1 MSNEKMIST
10 IILTNGHE
18 ERLKS
23 SIDSIINQDYPNKEL
38 IIVSTKLSEVLDEY
52 ETNPMIKIHIKPEL
66 SGSKVRDF
74 ALNQVEGEYIFFIDP
89 QDTLL
94 NDQSLSQLY
103 KDMED
108 NDSNFLATAFITLR
122 DGLFYF
128 GEPHEDINP
137 ITTDDYWFYFVKIRE
152 IRPIYGKLFGKEILN
167 NLNVDIQSDQQFV
180 KFLILNAKNP
190 IFDKK
195 ESGKY
200 VWFDTDERQSLD
212 LDRNEIP
219 VPKYLNDVSIEKND
233 IDECI
238 NIAICIDDNY
248 CQHINPMVYSIE
260 KNTRERVRI
269 HIVYYKLK
277 AESLE
282 NILKLNE
289 LLTNVELK
297 LCKVKEYQYDWLSKF
312 KENRLPTEAYFRL
325 LLPELLPDVK
335 RILYLDVDMLILD
348 SLGELYRTDLENNI
362 LGVVR
367 DFPFT
372 NYKDYKDSWSYF
384 LLGKFGN
391 RYFNS
396 GMLLM
401 DLVAMRE
408 NNIVRRFME
417 FILKTSQHYL
427 LGDQDAFNIFFFYNV
442 KILEDRYN
450 YIAENQKILQKTNL
464 EVTVMHYCGYS
475 NPKPWL
481 IYNDGSKYVQPAIRL
496 YREYQRKV
504 NKLLTANAPKVLV
517 VVQETRH
524 SNNLNQIIEGIDYQN
539 YGNYEVAFVPLRENS
554 NAEILKNNYSQ
565 ITIIKSRSD
574 LEKMIEN
581 ADYFYYMKDT
591 SYFSEWDAISI
602 LIDSIIEKDADYI
615 IASHQIFSMKHG
627 NYQVRSE
634 SRKIIDISDKK
645 LGDLII
651 EKPIIF
657 TQNEGFLVKK
667 EILKKSNSSISQDI
681 IPDATIHSRIFNN
694 AKRKY
699 LYDRSLWIKVDF
711 EN

>member
-1 MSNEKMIST
+1 MGEFLMSNEKMIST

-38 IIVSTKLSEVLDEY
+38 IIVSTKSSEVLDEC

-94 NDQSLSQLY
+94 NDQSLSKLY

-108 NDSNFLATAFITLR
+108 NNSNFLATAFITLR

-128 GEPHEDINP
+128 GEPQKDVNP
-137 ITTDDYWFYFVKIRE
+137 ITTDDYWFYFIKIRE
-152 IRPIYGKLFGKEILN
+152 IRPIYGKLFDKEILDY
-167 NLNVDIQSDQQFV
+167 LNIDIQSDQQFV
-180 KFLILNAKNP
+180 KYLILNAKNP

-200 VWFDTDERQSLD
+200 VWFDTDKRQSLD
-212 LDRNEIP
+212 LDRNAIP
-219 VPKYLNDVSIEKND
+219 IPKYLNDISIEKND

-260 KNTRERVRI
+260 KNTREKVRI

-282 NILKLNE
+282 NIIKLNE

-297 LCKVKEYQYDWLSKF
+297 LCKVREYQYDWLSKF
-312 KENRLPTEAYFRL
+312 KENSLPTEAYFRL

-335 RILYLDVDMLILD
+335 RILYLDVDMLVLD
-348 SLGELYRTDLENNI
+348 SLGELYRTDLGNNI

-372 NYKDYKDSWSYF
+372 NDKNSWSYF
-384 LLGKFGN
+384 LLGEFGN

-442 KILEDRYN
+442 KILEDKYN

-464 EVTVMHYCGYS
+464 EVVVMHYCGYS

-481 IYNDGSKYVQPAIRL
+481 IYNDGSEYVQPAIRL
-496 YREYQRKV
+496 YREYQRKI
-504 NKLLTANAPKVLV
+504 NKLISNNPKVLL
-517 VVQETRH
+517 VVQENRY
-524 SNNLNQIIEGIDYQN
+524 NLNQVIESIDYQN
-539 YGNYEVAFVPLRENS
+539 YGNYEVAFIPLKENS
-554 NAEILKNNYSQ
+554 NAEILKNDYPQ
-565 ITIIKSRSD
+565 IIIIKSRND
-574 LEKMIEN
+574 LERMVES
-581 ADYFYYMKDT
+581 ADYLYYMKNT
-591 SYFSEWDAISI
+591 SYFSEWDAISR
-602 LIDSIIEKDADYI
+602 LVDSAIEKAADYI
-615 IASHQIFSMKHG
+615 IVSHQVFSMKHG
-627 NYQVRSE
+627 NYQVQHE
-634 SRKIIDISDKK
+634 SNKLIDISDRA
-645 LGDLII
+645 LEDLII
-651 EKPIIF
+651 EKPVIF
-657 TQNEGFLVKK
+657 TQNEGFLVRK
-667 EILKKSNSSISQDI
+667 EILRKSNSSISQDM
-681 IPDATIHSRIFNN
+681 PDATLHSRIFNN
-694 AKRKY
+694 AERKY
-699 LYDRSLWIKVDF
+699 LYDRLLWIKVDF

>member
-38 IIVSTKLSEVLDEY
+38 IIVSTKSSEVLGEC

-66 SGSKVRDF
+66 SGTKVRNF
-74 ALNQVEGEYIFFIDP
+74 ALNQAEGGYIFFIDP
-89 QDTLL
+89 QDTLS

-108 NDSNFLATAFITLR
+108 NDSNFLATAFITLK
-122 DGLFYF
+122 DGIFYF
-128 GEPHEDINP
+128 GEPHEDVNS
-137 ITTDDYWFYFVKIRE
+137 ITTDDYWFYFVKLRE
-152 IRPIYGKLFGKEILN
+152 MRPIYGKLFGRELLN
-167 NLNVDIQSDQQFV
+167 NLNVDIKSDQQFV
-180 KFLILNAKNP
+180 KYLILNAKNP

-200 VWFDTDERQSLD
+200 VWFDTGKRQSLD
-212 LDRNEIP
+212 LDRNAIP
-219 VPKYLNDVSIEKND
+219 MPKYLSDLSIEKND

-277 AESLE
+277 AKSLE
-282 NILKLNE
+282 NIIKLSE

-297 LCKVKEYQYDWLSKF
+297 LCKVREYQYDWLSKF
-312 KENRLPTEAYFRL
+312 KENDLPTEAYFRL

-335 RILYLDVDMLILD
+335 RILYLDVDMLVLD
-348 SLGELYRTDLENNI
+348 NLGELYRTDLGNNI

-372 NYKDYKDSWSYF
+372 NDKNSWSYF
-384 LLGKFGN
+384 LLGEFGN

-401 DLVAMRE
+401 DLVAMRG
-408 NNIVRRFME
+408 NNIVSRFME

-442 KILEDRYN
+442 KILEDKYN

-464 EVTVMHYCGYS
+464 KVVVMHYCGYS

-481 IYNDGSKYVQPAIRL
+481 IYNDGSEYVQPTIRL
-496 YREYQRKV
+496 YREYQRKI
-504 NKLLTANAPKVLV
+504 NKLISNNPKVLL
-517 VVQETRH
+517 VVQENRY
-524 SNNLNQIIEGIDYQN
+524 NLNQVIESIDYQN
-539 YGNYEVAFVPLRENS
+539 YGNYEVAFIPLKENS
-554 NAEILKNNYSQ
+554 NAEILKKDYPQ
-565 ITIIKSRSD
+565 ITIIKSRND
-574 LEKMIEN
+574 LERMVGS
-581 ADYFYYMKDT
+581 ADYLYYMKNT
-591 SYFSEWDAISI
+591 SYFSEWDAISR
-602 LIDSIIEKDADYI
+602 LVDSAIEKAADYI
-615 IASHQIFSMKHG
+615 IASHRVFSMKHG
-627 NYQVRSE
+627 NYQVQHE
-634 SRKIIDISDKK
+634 SKKLIDISDRA
-645 LGDLII
+645 LEDLII
-651 EKPIIF
+651 EKPVIF

-667 EILKKSNSSISQDI
+667 EILRKSNSSISRDM
-681 IPDATIHSRIFNN
+681 PDVTMHSRIFNN
-694 AKRKY
+694 AERKY
-699 LYDRSLWIKVDF
+699 LYDRLLWIKVDF

>member
-38 IIVSTKLSEVLDEY
+38 IIVSTKSSEVLDEC

-74 ALNQVEGEYIFFIDP
+74 ALNQVEGDYIFFIDP

-94 NDQSLSQLY
+94 NDQSLSKLY

-108 NDSNFLATAFITLR
+108 NNSNFLVTAFITLR

-128 GEPHEDINP
+128 GEPQKDVNP
-137 ITTDDYWFYFVKIRE
+137 ITTDDYWFYFIKIRE
-152 IRPIYGKLFGKEILN
+152 IRPIYGKLFDKEILN
-167 NLNVDIQSDQQFV
+167 YLNIDIQSDQQFV
-180 KFLILNAKNP
+180 KYLILNAKNP

-200 VWFDTDERQSLD
+200 VWFDTDKRQSLD
-212 LDRNEIP
+212 LDRNAIP
-219 VPKYLNDVSIEKND
+219 IPKYLNDISIEKND

-260 KNTRERVRI
+260 KNTREKVRI

-282 NILKLNE
+282 NIIKLNE

-297 LCKVKEYQYDWLSKF
+297 LCKVREYQYDWLSKF
-312 KENRLPTEAYFRL
+312 KENSLPTEAYFRL

-335 RILYLDVDMLILD
+335 RILYLDVDMLVLD
-348 SLGELYRTDLENNI
+348 SLGELYRTDLGNNI

-372 NYKDYKDSWSYF
+372 NDKNSWSYF
-384 LLGKFGN
+384 LLGEFGN

-408 NNIVRRFME
+408 NNIVSRFME

-442 KILEDRYN
+442 KILEDKYN

-464 EVTVMHYCGYS
+464 EVVVMHYCGYS

-481 IYNDGSKYVQPAIRL
+481 IYNDGSEYVQPAIRL
-496 YREYQRKV
+496 YREYQRKI
-504 NKLLTANAPKVLV
+504 NKLISNNPKVLL
-517 VVQETRH
+517 VVQENRY
-524 SNNLNQIIEGIDYQN
+524 NLNQVIESIDYQN
-539 YGNYEVAFVPLRENS
+539 YGNYEVAFIPLKEIS
-554 NAEILKNNYSQ
+554 NAEILKNDYPQ
-565 ITIIKSRSD
+565 ITIIKSRND
-574 LEKMIEN
+574 LERMVES
-581 ADYFYYMKDT
+581 ADYLYYMKNT
-591 SYFSEWDAISI
+591 SYFSEWDAISR
-602 LIDSIIEKDADYI
+602 LVDSAIEKAADYI
-615 IASHQIFSMKHG
+615 IVSHQVFSMKHG
-627 NYQVRSE
+627 NYQVQHE
-634 SRKIIDISDKK
+634 SNKLIDISDRA
-645 LGDLII
+645 LEDLII
-651 EKPIIF
+651 EKPVIF
-657 TQNEGFLVKK
+657 TQNEGFLVRK
-667 EILKKSNSSISQDI
+667 EILRKSNSSISQDM
-681 IPDATIHSRIFNN
+681 PDATLHSRIFNN
-694 AKRKY
+694 AERKY
-699 LYDRSLWIKVDF
+699 LYDRLLWIKVDF

>member
-38 IIVSTKLSEVLDEY
+38 IIVSTKSSEVLDEY

-89 QDTLL
+89 QDILL

-128 GEPHEDINP
+128 GEPQKDVNP
-137 ITTDDYWFYFVKIRE
+137 ITADDYWFYFVKIRE
-152 IRPIYGKLFGKEILN
+152 IRPIYGKLFDKEILN
-167 NLNVDIQSDQQFV
+167 YLNIGIQSDQQFV
-180 KFLILNAKNP
+180 KYLILNAKNP

-212 LDRNEIP
+212 LDRNAIP
-219 VPKYLNDVSIEKND
+219 IPKYLSDVSIEKDD

-260 KNTRERVRI
+260 KNTREKVRI

-282 NILKLNE
+282 NIIKLNE

-297 LCKVKEYQYDWLSKF
+297 LCRVREYQYDWLSKF
-312 KENRLPTEAYFRL
+312 KENSLPTEAYFRL

-348 SLGELYRTDLENNI
+348 SLGKLYRTDLGNNI

-372 NYKDYKDSWSYF
+372 NDKNSWSYF
-384 LLGKFGN
+384 FLGEFGN

-401 DLVAMRE
+401 DLVAMRK

-417 FILKTSQHYL
+417 FILKTSQHYF

-442 KILEDRYN
+442 KILEDKYN
-450 YIAENQKILQKTNL
+450 YLAENQKILQKTNL
-464 EVTVMHYCGYS
+464 
-475 NPKPWL
+475 
-481 IYNDGSKYVQPAIRL
+481 
-496 YREYQRKV
+496 
-504 NKLLTANAPKVLV
+504 
-517 VVQETRH
+517 
-524 SNNLNQIIEGIDYQN
+524 
-539 YGNYEVAFVPLRENS
+539 
-554 NAEILKNNYSQ
+554 
-565 ITIIKSRSD
+565 
-574 LEKMIEN
+574 
-581 ADYFYYMKDT
+581 
-591 SYFSEWDAISI
+591 
-602 LIDSIIEKDADYI
+602 
-615 IASHQIFSMKHG
+615 
-627 NYQVRSE
+627 
-634 SRKIIDISDKK
+634 
-645 LGDLII
+645 
-651 EKPIIF
+651 
-657 TQNEGFLVKK
+657 
-667 EILKKSNSSISQDI
+667 
-681 IPDATIHSRIFNN
+681 
-694 AKRKY
+694 
-699 LYDRSLWIKVDF
+699 
-711 EN
+711 

>member
-1 MSNEKMIST
+1 MGEFLMSNEKMIST

-38 IIVSTKLSEVLDEY
+38 IIVSTKSSEVLDEC

-94 NDQSLSQLY
+94 NDQSLSKLY

-108 NDSNFLATAFITLR
+108 NNSNFLATAFITLR

-128 GEPHEDINP
+128 GEPQKDVNP
-137 ITTDDYWFYFVKIRE
+137 ITTDDYWFYFIKIRE
-152 IRPIYGKLFGKEILN
+152 IRPIYGKLFDKEILDY
-167 NLNVDIQSDQQFV
+167 LNIDIQSDQQFV
-180 KFLILNAKNP
+180 KYLILNAKNP

-200 VWFDTDERQSLD
+200 VWFDTDKRQSLD
-212 LDRNEIP
+212 LDRNAIP
-219 VPKYLNDVSIEKND
+219 IPKYLNDISIEKND

-260 KNTRERVRI
+260 KNTREKVRI

-282 NILKLNE
+282 NIIKLNE

-297 LCKVKEYQYDWLSKF
+297 LCKVREYQYDWLSKF
-312 KENRLPTEAYFRL
+312 KENSLPTEAYFRL

-335 RILYLDVDMLILD
+335 RILYLDVDMLVLD
-348 SLGELYRTDLENNI
+348 SLGELYRTDLGNNI

-372 NYKDYKDSWSYF
+372 NDKNSWSYF
-384 LLGKFGN
+384 LLGEFGN

-408 NNIVRRFME
+408 NNIVSRFME

-442 KILEDRYN
+442 KILEDKYN

-464 EVTVMHYCGYS
+464 EVVVMHYCGYS

-481 IYNDGSKYVQPAIRL
+481 IYNDGSEYVQPAIRL
-496 YREYQRKV
+496 YREYQRKI
-504 NKLLTANAPKVLV
+504 NKLISNNPKVLL
-517 VVQETRH
+517 VVQENRY
-524 SNNLNQIIEGIDYQN
+524 NLNQVIESIDYQN
-539 YGNYEVAFVPLRENS
+539 YGNYEVAFIPLKENS
-554 NAEILKNNYSQ
+554 NAEILKNDYPQ
-565 ITIIKSRSD
+565 ITIIKSRND
-574 LEKMIEN
+574 LERMVES
-581 ADYFYYMKDT
+581 ADYLYYMKNT
-591 SYFSEWDAISI
+591 SYFSEWDAISR
-602 LIDSIIEKDADYI
+602 LVDSAIEKAADYI
-615 IASHQIFSMKHG
+615 IVSHQVFSMKHG
-627 NYQVRSE
+627 NYQVQHE
-634 SRKIIDISDKK
+634 SNKLIDISDRA
-645 LGDLII
+645 LEDLII
-651 EKPIIF
+651 EKPVIF
-657 TQNEGFLVKK
+657 TQNEGFLVRK
-667 EILKKSNSSISQDI
+667 EILRKSNSSISQDM
-681 IPDATIHSRIFNN
+681 PDATLHSRIFNN
-694 AKRKY
+694 AERKY
-699 LYDRSLWIKVDF
+699 LYDRLLWIKVDF

>member
-38 IIVSTKLSEVLDEY
+38 IIVSTKSSEVLDEC

-94 NDQSLSQLY
+94 NDQSLSKLY

-108 NDSNFLATAFITLR
+108 NNSNFLVTAFITLR

-128 GEPHEDINP
+128 GEPQKDVNP
-137 ITTDDYWFYFVKIRE
+137 ITTDDYWFYFIKIRE
-152 IRPIYGKLFGKEILN
+152 IRPIYGKLFDKEILN
-167 NLNVDIQSDQQFV
+167 YLNIDIQSDQQFV
-180 KFLILNAKNP
+180 KYLILNAKNP

-200 VWFDTDERQSLD
+200 VWFDTDKRQSLD
-212 LDRNEIP
+212 LDRNAIP
-219 VPKYLNDVSIEKND
+219 IPKYLNDISIEKND

-260 KNTRERVRI
+260 KNTREKVRI

-282 NILKLNE
+282 NIIKLNE

-297 LCKVKEYQYDWLSKF
+297 LCKVREYQYDWLSKF
-312 KENRLPTEAYFRL
+312 KENSLPTEAYFRL

-335 RILYLDVDMLILD
+335 RILYLDVDMLVLD
-348 SLGELYRTDLENNI
+348 SLGELYRTDLGNNI

-372 NYKDYKDSWSYF
+372 NDKNSWSYF
-384 LLGKFGN
+384 LLGEFGN

-408 NNIVRRFME
+408 NNIVSRFME

-442 KILEDRYN
+442 KILEDKYN

-464 EVTVMHYCGYS
+464 EVVVMHYCGYS

-481 IYNDGSKYVQPAIRL
+481 IYNDGSEYVQPAIRL
-496 YREYQRKV
+496 YREYQRKI
-504 NKLLTANAPKVLV
+504 NKLISNNPKVLL
-517 VVQETRH
+517 VVQENRY
-524 SNNLNQIIEGIDYQN
+524 NLNQVIESIDYQN
-539 YGNYEVAFVPLRENS
+539 YGNYEVAFIPLKEIS
-554 NAEILKNNYSQ
+554 NAEILKNDYPQ
-565 ITIIKSRSD
+565 ITIIKSRND
-574 LEKMIEN
+574 LERMVES
-581 ADYFYYMKDT
+581 ADYLYYMKNT
-591 SYFSEWDAISI
+591 SYFSEWDAISR
-602 LIDSIIEKDADYI
+602 LVDSAIEKAADYI
-615 IASHQIFSMKHG
+615 IVSHQVFSMKHG
-627 NYQVRSE
+627 NYQVQHE
-634 SRKIIDISDKK
+634 SNKLIDISDRA
-645 LGDLII
+645 LEDLII
-651 EKPIIF
+651 EKPVIF
-657 TQNEGFLVKK
+657 TQNEGFLVRK
-667 EILKKSNSSISQDI
+667 EILRKSNSSISQDM
-681 IPDATIHSRIFNN
+681 PDATLHSRIFNN
-694 AKRKY
+694 AERKY
-699 LYDRSLWIKVDF
+699 LYDRLLWIKVDF

>member
-1 MSNEKMIST
+1 MGEFLMSNEKMIST

-38 IIVSTKLSEVLDEY
+38 IIVSTKSSEVLDEC

-94 NDQSLSQLY
+94 NDQSLSKLY

-108 NDSNFLATAFITLR
+108 NNSNFLVTAFITLR

-128 GEPHEDINP
+128 GEPQKDVNP
-137 ITTDDYWFYFVKIRE
+137 ITTDDYWFYFIKIRE
-152 IRPIYGKLFGKEILN
+152 IRPIYGKLFDKEILN
-167 NLNVDIQSDQQFV
+167 YLNIDIQSDQQFV
-180 KFLILNAKNP
+180 KYLILNAKNP

-200 VWFDTDERQSLD
+200 VWFDTDKRQSLD
-212 LDRNEIP
+212 LDRNAIP
-219 VPKYLNDVSIEKND
+219 IPKYLNDISIEKND

-260 KNTRERVRI
+260 KNTREKVRI

-282 NILKLNE
+282 NIIKLNE

-297 LCKVKEYQYDWLSKF
+297 LCKVREYQYDWLSKF
-312 KENRLPTEAYFRL
+312 KENSLPTEAYFRL

-335 RILYLDVDMLILD
+335 RILYLDVDMLVLD
-348 SLGELYRTDLENNI
+348 SLGELYRTDLGNNI

-372 NYKDYKDSWSYF
+372 NDKNSWSYF
-384 LLGKFGN
+384 LLGEFGN

-408 NNIVRRFME
+408 NNIVSRFME

-442 KILEDRYN
+442 KILEDKYN

-464 EVTVMHYCGYS
+464 EVVVMHYCGYS

-481 IYNDGSKYVQPAIRL
+481 IYNDGSEYVQPAIRL
-496 YREYQRKV
+496 YREYQRKI
-504 NKLLTANAPKVLV
+504 NKLISNNPKVLL
-517 VVQETRH
+517 VVQENRY
-524 SNNLNQIIEGIDYQN
+524 NLNQVIESIDYQN
-539 YGNYEVAFVPLRENS
+539 YGNYEVAFIPLKEIS
-554 NAEILKNNYSQ
+554 NAEILKNDYPQ
-565 ITIIKSRSD
+565 ITIIKSRND
-574 LEKMIEN
+574 LERMVES
-581 ADYFYYMKDT
+581 ADYLYYMKNT
-591 SYFSEWDAISI
+591 SYFSEWDAISR
-602 LIDSIIEKDADYI
+602 LVDSAIEKAADYI
-615 IASHQIFSMKHG
+615 IVSHQVFSMKHG
-627 NYQVRSE
+627 NYQVQHE
-634 SRKIIDISDKK
+634 SNKLIDISDRA
-645 LGDLII
+645 LEDLII
-651 EKPIIF
+651 EKPVIF
-657 TQNEGFLVKK
+657 TQNEGFLVRK
-667 EILKKSNSSISQDI
+667 EILRKSNSSISQDM
-681 IPDATIHSRIFNN
+681 PDATLHSRIFNN
-694 AKRKY
+694 AERKY
-699 LYDRSLWIKVDF
+699 LYDRLLWIKVDF

>member
-38 IIVSTKLSEVLDEY
+38 IIVSTKSSEVLGEC

-66 SGSKVRDF
+66 SGSKVRNF
-74 ALNQVEGEYIFFIDP
+74 ALNQAEGEYIFFIDP
-89 QDTLL
+89 QDTLS

-108 NDSNFLATAFITLR
+108 NDSNFLATAFITLK
-122 DGLFYF
+122 DGIFYF
-128 GEPHEDINP
+128 GEPHEDVNS
-137 ITTDDYWFYFVKIRE
+137 ITTDDYWFYFVKLRE
-152 IRPIYGKLFGKEILN
+152 MRPIYGKLFGRELLN
-167 NLNVDIQSDQQFV
+167 NLNVDIKSDQQFV
-180 KFLILNAKNP
+180 KYLIMNAKNP

-200 VWFDTDERQSLD
+200 VWFDTGKRQSLD
-212 LDRNEIP
+212 LDRNAIP
-219 VPKYLNDVSIEKND
+219 MPKYLSDLSIEKND

-277 AESLE
+277 AKSLE
-282 NILKLNE
+282 NIIKLSE

-297 LCKVKEYQYDWLSKF
+297 LCKVREYQYDWLSKF
-312 KENRLPTEAYFRL
+312 KENDLPTEAYFRL

-348 SLGELYRTDLENNI
+348 SLGKLYRTDLDNNI

-372 NYKDYKDSWSYF
+372 NDKNSWSYF

-408 NNIVRRFME
+408 NNIVSRFME

-442 KILEDRYN
+442 KILEDKYN

-464 EVTVMHYCGYS
+464 EVVVMHYCGYS

-481 IYNDGSKYVQPAIRL
+481 IYNDGSEYVQPAIRL
-496 YREYQRKV
+496 YRKYQRKI
-504 NKLLTANAPKVLV
+504 NKLISNDPKVLL
-517 VVQETRH
+517 VVQENRY
-524 SNNLNQIIEGIDYQN
+524 NLNQVIESIDYQN
-539 YGNYEVAFVPLRENS
+539 YGNYEVAFIPLKENS
-554 NAEILKNNYSQ
+554 NAEILKKDYPQ
-565 ITIIKSRSD
+565 ITIIKSRND
-574 LEKMIEN
+574 LKRMVES
-581 ADYFYYMKDT
+581 ADYLYYMKNT
-591 SYFSEWDAISI
+591 SYFSEWDAISR
-602 LIDSIIEKDADYI
+602 LVDSAIEKAADYI
-615 IASHQIFSMKHG
+615 IASHQAFSMKHS
-627 NYQVRSE
+627 NYQVQHE
-634 SRKIIDISDKK
+634 SKKLIDISDRA
-645 LGDLII
+645 LEDLII
-651 EKPIIF
+651 EKPVIF
-657 TQNEGFLVKK
+657 TQNEGFLVRK
-667 EILKKSNSSISQDI
+667 EILRKSNSSISRDM
-681 IPDATIHSRIFNN
+681 PDATMHSRIFNN
-694 AKRKY
+694 AERKY
-699 LYDRSLWIKVDF
+699 LYDRLLWIKVDF

>member
-38 IIVSTKLSEVLDEY
+38 IIVSTKSSEMLDEY
-52 ETNPMIKIHIKPEL
+52 EINPMIKIHIKPEL
-66 SGSKVRDF
+66 SGSKVRNF
-74 ALNQVEGEYIFFIDP
+74 ALNQVEGEYVFFIDP

-108 NDSNFLATAFITLR
+108 NNSNFLSTAFITLR
-122 DGLFYF
+122 DGIFYF
-128 GEPHEDINP
+128 GEPQEDVNL

-152 IRPIYGKLFGKEILN
+152 IRPIYRKLFGKELLN
-167 NLNVDIQSDQQFV
+167 NLSVDIKSDQQFV
-180 KFLILNAKNP
+180 KYLILNAKNP

-200 VWFDTDERQSLD
+200 VWFDTGKRQSLD
-212 LDRNEIP
+212 LDRNAIP
-219 VPKYLNDVSIEKND
+219 MPKYLSDLSIEKND

-260 KNTRERVRI
+260 KNTREKVRI

-277 AESLE
+277 AKSLE
-282 NILKLNE
+282 NIIKLNE

-297 LCKVKEYQYDWLSKF
+297 LCKVREYQYDWLSKF
-312 KENRLPTEAYFRL
+312 KENNLPTEAYFRL

-335 RILYLDVDMLILD
+335 RILYLDVDMLVLD
-348 SLGELYRTDLENNI
+348 NLGELYRTDLGNNI

-372 NYKDYKDSWSYF
+372 NDKNSWSYF
-384 LLGKFGN
+384 LLGEFGN

-401 DLVAMRE
+401 DLVAMRG
-408 NNIVRRFME
+408 NNIVSRFME

-442 KILEDRYN
+442 KILEDKYN

-464 EVTVMHYCGYS
+464 KVVVMHYCGYS

-481 IYNDGSKYVQPAIRL
+481 IYNDGSEYVQPTIRL
-496 YREYQRKV
+496 YREYQRKI
-504 NKLLTANAPKVLV
+504 NKLISNNPKVLL
-517 VVQETRH
+517 VVQENRY
-524 SNNLNQIIEGIDYQN
+524 NLNQVIESIDYQN
-539 YGNYEVAFVPLRENS
+539 YGNYEVAFIPLKENS
-554 NAEILKNNYSQ
+554 NAEILKKDYPQ
-565 ITIIKSRSD
+565 ITIIKSRND
-574 LEKMIEN
+574 LERMVGS
-581 ADYFYYMKDT
+581 ADYLYYMKNT
-591 SYFSEWDAISI
+591 SYFSEWDAISR
-602 LIDSIIEKDADYI
+602 LVDSAIEKAADYI
-615 IASHQIFSMKHG
+615 IASHQVFSMKYG
-627 NYQVRSE
+627 NYQVQHE
-634 SRKIIDISDKK
+634 SNKLIDISDRA
-645 LGDLII
+645 LEDLII
-651 EKPIIF
+651 EKPVIF
-657 TQNEGFLVKK
+657 TQNEGFLVRK
-667 EILKKSNSSISQDI
+667 EILRKSNSSISRDM
-681 IPDATIHSRIFNN
+681 PDATMHSRIFNN
-694 AKRKY
+694 AERKY
-699 LYDRSLWIKVDF
+699 LYDRLLWIKVDF

>member
-38 IIVSTKLSEVLDEY
+38 IIVSTKSSEVLGEC

-66 SGSKVRDF
+66 SGSKVRNF
-74 ALNQVEGEYIFFIDP
+74 ALNQAEGEYIFFIDP
-89 QDTLL
+89 QDTLS

-108 NDSNFLATAFITLR
+108 NDSNFLATAFITLK
-122 DGLFYF
+122 DGVFYF
-128 GEPHEDINP
+128 GEPHEDVNS
-137 ITTDDYWFYFVKIRE
+137 ITTDDYWFYFVKLRE
-152 IRPIYGKLFGKEILN
+152 MRPIYGKLFGRELLN
-167 NLNVDIQSDQQFV
+167 NLNVDIKSDQQFV
-180 KFLILNAKNP
+180 KYLIMNAKNP

-200 VWFDTDERQSLD
+200 VWFDTGKRQSLD
-212 LDRNEIP
+212 LDRNAIP
-219 VPKYLNDVSIEKND
+219 MPKYLSDLSIEKND

-277 AESLE
+277 AKSLE
-282 NILKLNE
+282 NIIKLSE

-297 LCKVKEYQYDWLSKF
+297 LCKVREYQYDWLSKF
-312 KENRLPTEAYFRL
+312 KENDLPTEAYFRL

-348 SLGELYRTDLENNI
+348 SLGKLYRTDLDNNI

-372 NYKDYKDSWSYF
+372 NDKNSWSYF
-384 LLGKFGN
+384 LLGEFGN

-408 NNIVRRFME
+408 NNIVSRFTE

-442 KILEDRYN
+442 KILEDKYN

-464 EVTVMHYCGYS
+464 EVVVMHYCGYS

-481 IYNDGSKYVQPAIRL
+481 IYNDGSEYVQPAIRL
-496 YREYQRKV
+496 YRKYQRKI
-504 NKLLTANAPKVLV
+504 NKLISNDPKVLL
-517 VVQETRH
+517 VVQENRY
-524 SNNLNQIIEGIDYQN
+524 NLNQVIESIDYQN
-539 YGNYEVAFVPLRENS
+539 YGNYEVAFIPLKENS
-554 NAEILKNNYSQ
+554 NAEILKKDYPQ
-565 ITIIKSRSD
+565 ITIIKSRND
-574 LEKMIEN
+574 LKRMVES
-581 ADYFYYMKDT
+581 ADYLYYMKNT
-591 SYFSEWDAISI
+591 SYFSEWDAISR
-602 LIDSIIEKDADYI
+602 LVDSAIEKAADYI
-615 IASHQIFSMKHG
+615 MASHQAFSMKHS
-627 NYQVRSE
+627 NYQVQHE
-634 SRKIIDISDKK
+634 SKKLIDISDRA
-645 LGDLII
+645 LEDLII
-651 EKPIIF
+651 EKPVIF
-657 TQNEGFLVKK
+657 TQNEGFLVRK
-667 EILKKSNSSISQDI
+667 EILRKSNSSISRDM
-681 IPDATIHSRIFNN
+681 PDATMHSRIFNN
-694 AKRKY
+694 AERKY
-699 LYDRSLWIKVDF
+699 LYDRLLWIKVDF

>member
-1 MSNEKMIST
+1 MANEKMIST

-38 IIVSTKLSEVLDEY
+38 IIVSTKSSEVIDEC

-66 SGSKVRDF
+66 SGSKVRNF
-74 ALNQVEGEYIFFIDP
+74 ALNQAEGEYIFFIDP

-94 NDQSLSQLY
+94 NDQSFSQLY

-108 NDSNFLATAFITLR
+108 NDSNFLSTAFITLR

-128 GEPHEDINP
+128 GEPQEDVNP

-180 KFLILNAKNP
+180 KYLILNAKNP

-219 VPKYLNDVSIEKND
+219 IPKYLNDVSIEKDD
-233 IDECI
+233 IDGCI

-282 NILKLNE
+282 NIIKLNE

-297 LCKVKEYQYDWLSKF
+297 LCKVREYQYDWLSKF
-312 KENRLPTEAYFRL
+312 KENNLPTEAYFRL

-348 SLGELYRTDLENNI
+348 SLGELYRTDLGNNI

-372 NYKDYKDSWSYF
+372 NDKNSWSYL
-384 LLGKFGN
+384 LLGEVGD

-401 DLVAMRE
+401 DLVAMRK

-417 FILKTSQHYL
+417 FILKTSQHYF

-442 KILEDRYN
+442 KILEDKYN

-464 EVTVMHYCGYS
+464 EVVVMHYCGFS

-481 IYNDGSKYVQPAIRL
+481 EYNDRSEYIQPAIRL
-496 YREYQRKV
+496 YRKYQRKI
-504 NKLLTANAPKVLV
+504 NKLISNDPKVLL
-517 VVQETRH
+517 VVQEQETRDF
-524 SNNLNQIIEGIDYQN
+524 NNLDQVIESIDYQN
-539 YGNYEVAFVPLRENS
+539 YGNYEVAFIPLKENS
-554 NAEILKNNYSQ
+554 NAEILKNDCPQ
-565 ITIIKSRSD
+565 FTIIKSKSD
-574 LEKMIEN
+574 LEKMVGS
-581 ADYFYYMKDT
+581 ADYLYYMKET
-591 SYFSEWDAISI
+591 SYFNEWDAISK
-602 LIDSIIEKDADYI
+602 LIDSAIEKAADYI
-615 IASHQIFSMKHG
+615 IVSHQVFSMKHG
-627 NYQVRSE
+627 NYQVRYE
-634 SRKIIDISDKK
+634 SKKLIDISDRKF
-645 LGDLII
+645 GDLII
-651 EKPIIF
+651 EKPMIF

-667 EILKKSNSSISQDI
+667 EILRKSIGQDM
-681 IPDATIHSRIFNN
+681 PDAAMHLRIFNN
-694 AKRKY
+694 AERKY
-699 LYDRSLWIKVDF
+699 LYDKSLWTKVDF